1 MCHLQGGTILF
12 FMGSMVGVL
21 SQYFGD
27 PIECDFTTINQVR
40 IKSHKKCVISA
51 YLHIISPKIQD
62 LASDYC
68 WIHGSS
74 YIPVEYQHHMRC
86 IADLE
91 GVASEDDAPD
101 TSYYQWVV
109 FMMLLQAGMFY
120 VPYKIWAYLEGG
132 LLASFGK
139 DAKSAVIVTKEN
151 QIEGDDGIVMESVV
165 NKFVK
170 YFKSILHHNQWYFA
184 KFLFCEFLNVFI
196 LYLNFWMTDQF
207 LQVWDSPL
215 NKKYNFD

>member
-1 MCHLQGGTILF
+1 
-12 FMGSMVGVL
+12 MGSMVGVL
-21 SQYFGD
+21 SQYFGE
-27 PIECDFTTINQVR
+27 PIHCDFTTVDE
-40 IKSHKKCVISA
+40 
-51 YLHIISPKIQD
+51 D
-62 LASDYC
+62 LAQDYC

-74 YIPVEYQHHMRC
+74 YIPVEYQHHLKC

-120 VPYKIWAYLEGG
+120 APYKIWSYFESG

-139 DAKSAVIVTKEN
+139 DAKSAIIVSKEN
-151 QIEGDDGIVMESVV
+151 QVEGDDGVVLEITV

-170 YFKSILHHNQWYFA
+170 YFKCILHHNQVQVA
-184 KFLFCEFLNVFI
+184 VPQLV
-196 LYLNFWMTDQF
+196 
-207 LQVWDSPL
+207 LQH
-215 NKKYNFD
+215 